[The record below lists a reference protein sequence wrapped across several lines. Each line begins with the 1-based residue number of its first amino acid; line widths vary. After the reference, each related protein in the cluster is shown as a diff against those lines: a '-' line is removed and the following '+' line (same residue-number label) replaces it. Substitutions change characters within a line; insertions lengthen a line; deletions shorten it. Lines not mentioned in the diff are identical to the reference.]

1 MQETRQVITLKNR
14 YSNELLPVVLVLCD
28 YLAIVLAEL
37 FSGTVRNCLIHSS
50 HFSLSWLSLHV
61 IVPAVYLIF
70 LQMYHLY
77 TRRMQFWQVISKI
90 FKANLYAIGML
101 IFIIYIVNSAA
112 HTSRFFVGLL
122 WITAF
127 LFLVAERFIVKRVLR
142 HFGFL
147 QLPVLIM
154 GAGKTA
160 ALVLHYFQRDSGL
173 DYDFIGY
180 LEDNTPD
187 PAVAA
192 AMPCLGGFADAERVI
207 RETGVQY
214 VIVMAPGLTQKKTEH
229 IIYCVQPLVKKV
241 GFIPDLGT
249 MPLAT
254 LDMETLIDGHIVTFS
269 FRNNLALWYNRFL
282 KRVFDLVVTTIGLI
296 CISPFFLA
304 IALWVYKDSP
314 GPIIFKHRRVGRD
327 GKFFN
332 CYKFRSM
339 VVDADARL
347 KELLEKDPAAREEWQ
362 REFKLK
368 NDPRVTKSGA
378 FLRKTSLDEL
388 PQLFNVLK
396 GEMSLV
402 GPRPIIQE
410 EIAKYGPYIKDF
422 YMVRPGVTGMWQTSG
437 RSDTTYEERVQM
449 DTWYVRNWNVWF
461 DIVLLWRTIAVVIHH
476 EGAY

>member
-1 MQETRQVITLKNR
+1 MREKLQVITFRNR
-14 YSNELLPVVLVLCD
+14 YSSELLPIVLLVFD
-28 YLAIVLAEL
+28 YVAVVLAEL
-37 FSGTVRNCLIHSS
+37 FSLHLRNFLVPTT
-50 HFSLSWLSLHV
+50 HFSLSWLSIHV
-61 IVPAVYLIF
+61 IVPVVYLVF
-70 LQMYHLY
+70 LQLYRLY
-77 TRRMQFWQVISKI
+77 TRRMQFWQVISQL
-90 FKANLYAIGML
+90 FKANLYALGLL
-101 IFIIYIVNSAA
+101 IFIIYIVHNAA
-112 HTSRFFVGLL
+112 HTSRLFVGLL
-122 WITAF
+122 WLSAF
-127 LFLVAERFIVKRVLR
+127 IFLVVERFLVKRILR
-142 HFGFL
+142 HFGLL

-160 ALVLHYFQRDSGL
+160 ALVLHYFKQDSGL

-180 LEDNTPD
+180 LEDNTPE

-192 AMPCLGGFADAERVI
+192 VMPCLGGFADAEKVI
-207 RETGVQY
+207 KETGVQY
-214 VIVMAPGLTQKKTEH
+214 VIVMAPGLSQKKIEH

-269 FRNNLALWYNRFL
+269 FRNNLTIWYNRFI
-282 KRVFDLVVTTIGLI
+282 KRTFDLIVTTLGLI

-304 IALWVYKDSP
+304 VAFWIHKDSP

-339 VVDADARL
+339 VVNADEKL
-347 KELLEKDPAAREEWQ
+347 KELLENDPEARAEWEK
-362 REFKLK
+362 EFKLK

-410 EIAKYGPYIKDF
+410 EIPKYGPYIKDF

-461 DIVLLWRTIAVVIHH
+461 DIVLLWRTIAVVVHH
-476 EGAY
+476 KGAY